1 MRWAIPLFGAATILT
16 AQPSAEFFE
25 RRIRSVLAEKC
36 YVCHNAKNA
45 TSKLALDSR
54 EGAGRGG
61 MRGTLLVAGDPDS
74 SLIIRALSYRDPQLK
89 MPPAAPLPDAVV
101 EDFREWVRQGA
112 AFPAPSPASGGDK
125 HWSFQPIRDPAPPVS
140 TARNPIDAFLA
151 AQRKLPTAA
160 PAGKRDLLRRVTF
173 DLTGLPPTPPEIAA
187 FLRDDSPGAFSRVVE
202 RLLGSPH
209 YGERWARHWLDVVR
223 FAETNGHEFDFYKY
237 EAWRYRDYTIRAFNQ
252 DVPYDRFVAEHIAGD
267 LLPSPR
273 LTPDGRHWDSTI
285 GSGFLG
291 LQEERNG
298 ATDLEEVRAEMRDS
312 KIDVLGKAFQGL
324 TNA

>member
-25 RRIRSVLAEKC
+25 RRIRPVLAEKC

-125 HWSFQPIRDPAPPVS
+125 HWS
-140 TARNPIDAFLA
+140 L
-151 AQRKLPTAA
+151 K
-160 PAGKRDLLRRVTF
+160 
-173 DLTGLPPTPPEIAA
+173 EITRWKP
-187 FLRDDSPGAFSRVVE
+187 FVILFFNNILHYFRTDIQI
-202 RLLGSPH
+202 LKILGICNTCNS
-209 YGERWARHWLDVVR
+209 
-223 FAETNGHEFDFYKY
+223 
-237 EAWRYRDYTIRAFNQ
+237 
-252 DVPYDRFVAEHIAGD
+252 
-267 LLPSPR
+267 
-273 LTPDGRHWDSTI
+273 
-285 GSGFLG
+285 
-291 LQEERNG
+291 
-298 ATDLEEVRAEMRDS
+298 
-312 KIDVLGKAFQGL
+312 
-324 TNA
+324 